1 MLSYRLSSHTLRC
14 TLLLASLTLGA
25 CSNNTDNSTNT
36 TPAQSFSGVITGPLA
51 SMQKWRKEYSDYPI
65 APSDRLIIGPI
76 VINKT
81 WTTVTL
87 QEPLTTLPYPHELNL
102 LMAKDLYVAGDDFHN
117 RSPGDP
123 DYSEESWIELK
134 RLSDGAILANKD
146 MWPFRGHPQ
155 AIDIILI
162 DSQGGETPLPR
173 LVSSGGRI
181 KTLQGEFHLLSYK
194 LFTPDYIPLGS
205 FSYYPQGARYTAI
218 KLRSNVNDVRIEHLL
233 WSIDNY
239 YSGRTWEQA
248 EKRINKQALA
258 REQHER
264 NRVEN
269 ADQAQ

>member
-1 MLSYRLSSHTLRC
+1 
-14 TLLLASLTLGA
+14 
-25 CSNNTDNSTNT
+25 
-36 TPAQSFSGVITGPLA
+36 
-51 SMQKWRKEYSDYPI
+51 MQKWRKEYSDYPI

-123 DYSEESWIELK
+123 DYREESWIELK

-218 KLRSNVNDVRIEHLL
+218 KLRSNVNDVRIEHLF
-233 WSIDNY
+233 WEAPY
-239 YSGRTWEQA
+239 YYRKPNKTWEQA
-248 EKRINKQALA
+248 AAATAANAV
-258 REQHER
+258 REQQAQQRQR
-264 NRVEN
+264 NRVNE
-269 ADQAQ
+269 

>member
-1 MLSYRLSSHTLRC
+1 MLAYRLSCHPLRC
-14 TLLLASLTLGA
+14 ALLLASLTLGA
-25 CSNNTDNSTNT
+25 CSDSADNSANT

-51 SMQKWRKEYSDYPI
+51 SIQKWREEGSLWSI

-87 QEPLTTLPYPHELNL
+87 QEPLTTLPNPHDLHL

-123 DYSEESWIELK
+123 NYSEESWIELK

-146 MWPFRGHPQ
+146 MWPARGHPQ

-173 LVSSGGRI
+173 LISSGGRI
-181 KTLQGEFHLLSYK
+181 KTLQGEFHLLSYT

-205 FSYYPQGARYTAI
+205 FLISPKTRAI
-218 KLRSNVNDVRIEHLL
+218 PPLNCAAMSTMCAL
-233 WSIDNY
+233 SI
-239 YSGRTWEQA
+239 YSG
-248 EKRINKQALA
+248 KRRIIIATAVRPGSKLKRLA
-258 REQHER
+258 PNRQRCLFFR
-264 NRVEN
+264 N
-269 ADQAQ
+269 